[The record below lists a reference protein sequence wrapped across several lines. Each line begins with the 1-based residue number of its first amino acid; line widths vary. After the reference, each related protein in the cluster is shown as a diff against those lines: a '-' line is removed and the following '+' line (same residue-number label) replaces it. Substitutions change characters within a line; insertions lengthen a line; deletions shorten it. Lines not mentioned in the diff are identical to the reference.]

1 MATPIDIHSRVG
13 HICTSCPSSCF
24 LLQGH
29 GLEFSHTEFTVGLT
43 NNRDIKHQGLLTSWC
58 GMNKEAWQGLA
69 HNIAQGY
76 QSAETRAPGS
86 IPYQDK
92 GFLEKAGTMEGSSV

>member
-1 MATPIDIHSRVG
+1 
-13 HICTSCPSSCF
+13 
-24 LLQGH
+24 
-29 GLEFSHTEFTVGLT
+29 
-43 NNRDIKHQGLLTSWC
+43 
-58 GMNKEAWQGLA
+58 MNKEAWQGLA
-69 HNIAQGY
+69 HNMAQGH